1 MARWKTLSSRKGFVW
16 DTTSRANPG
25 NTSPEA
31 SDYANVGDDGVLANG
46 TYDVTISELS
56 PDTTYYFRSF
66 GYDDVEDIYIYGS
79 EQSFTTLA
87 ENFAIEGKIQI
98 DSTNTEGA
106 NVTLLKHEDAA
117 GTAQDSFENE
127 ATNDTTNATGDFSF
141 VSLDGDRKYCVL
153 ATWTDTGN
161 TYRSLQLPFLVPK
174 DKNKSG
180 A

>member
-1 MARWKTLSSRKGFVW
+1 MTLSSRKGFVY
-16 DTTSRANPG
+16 DTTSRGDPG
-25 NTSPEA
+25 DVSPET
-31 SDYANVGDDGVLANG
+31 SDYANVEDEGVLENG
-46 TYDVTISELS
+46 TYDVTISDLS

-66 GYDDVEDIYIYGS
+66 GYDDVEDVYTYGD
-79 EQSFTTLA
+79 ELSFTTLA
-87 ENFAIEGKIQI
+87 ENFAIEGKVQL

-106 NVTLLKHEDAA
+106 NVTLLKHEDTA

-127 ATNDTTNATGDFSF
+127 TTNDTTNATGDFSF

-153 ATWTDTGN
+153 ATWTDAGN

-174 DKNKSG
+174 DKNKSD